1 MEQLM
6 TLTCTHCGKTI
17 QIPQGL
23 ETFSCLYCGEKMSLA
38 DFAPREAQIADE
50 EDRAF
55 AEEHFIDVVAS
66 YPDYFRNFGRRTYT
80 DSFFAYKEGI
90 EPIFQAMNRYVC
102 AKPDQWQALLDHFVS
117 RFLQDW
123 ERFYSQDRRWKHRS
137 SRNAMLFD
145 AKLTLAWYTVPAIL
159 DLELPIGEDLT
170 RTLHEQFLEHY
181 PDNPFEIGTFPDIS
195 EGFRKKKLCF
205 ITTAVC
211 AHEGKP
217 DDCEELT
224 AFRSFRDGW
233 LSQTQDGRALIEE
246 YYRLAPVLVTAMTY
260 ASDGKTPYETLRRD
274 YLDPCS
280 RLLQQGQME
289 ECKQTYVNMVRSL
302 QAQYHVS

>member
-145 AKLTLAWYTVPAIL
+145 A
-159 DLELPIGEDLT
+159 
-170 RTLHEQFLEHY
+170 
-181 PDNPFEIGTFPDIS
+181 
-195 EGFRKKKLCF
+195 
-205 ITTAVC
+205 
-211 AHEGKP
+211 
-217 DDCEELT
+217 
-224 AFRSFRDGW
+224 
-233 LSQTQDGRALIEE
+233 
-246 YYRLAPVLVTAMTY
+246 
-260 ASDGKTPYETLRRD
+260 TPCPRFWI
-274 YLDPCS
+274 
-280 RLLQQGQME
+280 
-289 ECKQTYVNMVRSL
+289 
-302 QAQYHVS
+302 

>member
-50 EDRAF
+50 EDRAY

-102 AKPDQWQALLDHFVS
+102 AKPDQAFFPGIADFCTFQLPDPVFDKEKMDWFCFEE
-117 RFLQDW
+117 RPFL
-123 ERFYSQDRRWKHRS
+123 YSISFLKKTYP
-137 SRNAMLFD
+137 ML
-145 AKLTLAWYTVPAIL
+145 
-159 DLELPIGEDLT
+159 
-170 RTLHEQFLEHY
+170 H
-181 PDNPFEIGTFPDIS
+181 
-195 EGFRKKKLCF
+195 
-205 ITTAVC
+205 
-211 AHEGKP
+211 
-217 DDCEELT
+217 
-224 AFRSFRDGW
+224 
-233 LSQTQDGRALIEE
+233 
-246 YYRLAPVLVTAMTY
+246 
-260 ASDGKTPYETLRRD
+260 
-274 YLDPCS
+274 
-280 RLLQQGQME
+280 
-289 ECKQTYVNMVRSL
+289 
-302 QAQYHVS
+302 